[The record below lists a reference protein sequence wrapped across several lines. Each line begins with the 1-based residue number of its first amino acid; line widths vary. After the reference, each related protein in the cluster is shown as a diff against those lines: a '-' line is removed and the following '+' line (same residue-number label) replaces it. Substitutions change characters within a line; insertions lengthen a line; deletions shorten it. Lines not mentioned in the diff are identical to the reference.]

1 MANWGDI
8 SIHLYLFIHINIF
21 IYLFIYIHGMDILTK
36 VSSKLT
42 RFKIMFE
49 KKKQTST
56 KPNWV
61 ELDMARKKSIEGIEY
76 GERAREV
83 GWGTLSRTG

>member
-49 KKKQTST
+49 KKKQT
-56 KPNWV
+56 
-61 ELDMARKKSIEGIEY
+61 
-76 GERAREV
+76 
-83 GWGTLSRTG
+83 